1 MDSTSAFPQ
10 INFSVVVHGRMQA
23 LPREG
28 QLWGGGVCQAF
39 ARRVRGYASPPKKI
53 LNGAIWCVL
62 EHIFIIFLL
71 SKINIMINCS
81 HVLARGS
88 RSMIH
93 CPLIIFIKGCNF
105 CNVFD
110 TILTSIFFINIHFLF
125 KK

>member
-1 MDSTSAFPQ
+1 MGVCRLCQGRA
-10 INFSVVVHGRMQA
+10 NFG
-23 LPREG
+23 G
-28 QLWGGGVCQAF
+28 GGGVCQAF
-39 ARRVRGYASPPKKI
+39 ARRVRGYASPKKKI

-62 EHIFIIFLL
+62 EHIFIIFLF